1 MLNGAHLKHDSKPVY
16 LGVTLD
22 RTLTYIEHLE
32 KTASKL
38 KTRNNLLMKL
48 VSTTWGA
55 NANTL
60 RSSALALCYSVGEY
74 CAPVW
79 ARSTHT
85 NLVDVQLNSTNRLIS
100 GTLKPT
106 PLPWLPVLANIEPHA
121 LRCKAA
127 VDKLQIGRASCRE
140 RVCML
145 V

>member
-1 MLNGAHLKHDSKPVY
+1 MLNGARLKHDPKPVY

-22 RTLTYIEHLE
+22 RTLTYREHLE

-48 VSTTWGA
+48 VGITWGT

-79 ARSTHT
+79 AWSAHT
-85 NLVDVQLNSTNRLIS
+85 SLFDVQLNSTMRLIS
-100 GTLKPT
+100 GTLRPT
-106 PLPWLPVLANIEPHA
+106 ALPW
-121 LRCKAA
+121 
-127 VDKLQIGRASCRE
+127 
-140 RVCML
+140 
-145 V
+145 